1 MSRRALSDA
10 YVERSSVR
18 HICPAH
24 SCTTLQCFHVYT
36 FIHSASAFVYI
47 YIHMY
52 IYIYIYTGHNM
63 TQPYSIYTVYDMT
76 QPYFLIPCSAMRTIL
91 SLLSGDSRTEDSVGS
106 FLCATAVIKS
116 TQFVKINCKWI
127 FVFTDVSFCWRL
139 YFMLVSY
146 STLYCSKCTSGK

>member
-1 MSRRALSDA
+1 MSRGALSDTYA
-10 YVERSSVR
+10 PRILARLCNAFMYIRLF
-18 HICPAH
+18 IP
-24 SCTTLQCFHVYT
+24 LQLLF
-36 FIHSASAFVYI
+36 I
-47 YIHMY
+47 YIHVY
-52 IYIYIYTGHNM
+52 IHIYTGHNM